1 MNIKRNKSRIFIYT
15 LCGLTIL
22 SLGTV
27 GFSSWIINST
37 QGDSENFNIS
47 FGEISDNT
55 IQASITSSDTTIRFD
70 ALESSYCTNE
80 ITNGDGQLEDLNYS
94 VTFTLTS
101 ASTSLVNMK
110 LNFEY
115 DGNAATFTSTL
126 GTNPQYINCSVL
138 NDFSYTMPSV
148 DQSDATVSENSGVKL
163 KVDYTNEKTF
173 TEATVTV
180 NFSFSWGNAF
190 GNVNP
195 CTSKVENVIG
205 VLNNFKTAYQKIT
218 NNVINLTITPSRE

>member
-1 MNIKRNKSRIFIYT
+1 MNIKRNKSRTFIYT

-94 VTFTLTS
+94 VTFTLIS

-115 DGNAATFTSTL
+115 DDNATTFTSTL
-126 GTNPQYINCSVL
+126 GTDPHQYINCSVL
-138 NDFSYTMPSV
+138 NDFSYTMPSG
-148 DQSDATVSENSGVKL
+148 DQNEATVSENSGVKL
-163 KVDYTNEKTF
+163 NVDYTNEAL

-190 GNVNP
+190 ENVNP
-195 CTSKVENVIG
+195 CTSQVKNVIE
-205 VLNNFKTAYQKIT
+205 VLNNFKTAYKKIT

>member
-1 MNIKRNKSRIFIYT
+1 MSIKRNKSRTFIYT

-55 IQASITSSDTTIRFD
+55 IQAFITSSDTTIRFD

-115 DGNAATFTSTL
+115 DDNAALFTSTL
-126 GTNPQYINCSVL
+126 GRNPQYINCSVL
-138 NDFSYTMPSV
+138 NDFSYTMPSGN
-148 DQSDATVSENSGVKL
+148 QNEATVSENSGVKL
-163 KVDYTNEKTF
+163 NVDYTNEAL

-195 CTSKVENVIG
+195 CTSKVENVIE